1 MRVARWIGGGLV
13 LAGLVAA
20 VGYGGRRG
28 CEPGPSEPAV
38 EAAPV
43 VPVERAAG
51 WVRAVAAE
59 PDPAARGLYRRAID
73 LAHAGDTA
81 GSAAAVE
88 QLRAQ
93 YADTRFGARV
103 AREGDPR
110 AAVALL
116 GSAAAVLVT
125 VLASDAVDGS
135 GPGRT
140 GASNAGGPNA
150 GGPNAD
156 APNAAAPNAAAPNAG
171 ATPAPLAPAP
181 GFPPP
186 GQPSS
191 GP

>member
-28 CEPGPSEPAV
+28 CEAGPGEPAPD
-38 EAAPV
+38 ARPG

-73 LAHAGDTA
+73 LAHAGDAA

-93 YADTRFGARV
+93 YGETRFGARV
-103 AREGDPR
+103 ARDGDPR

-116 GSAAAVLVT
+116 ASAAAVLVT
-125 VLASDAVDGS
+125 VLARD
-135 GPGRT
+135 
-140 GASNAGGPNA
+140 
-150 GGPNAD
+150 D
-156 APNAAAPNAAAPNAG
+156 APHAG
-171 ATPAPLAPAP
+171 ARPARPAPALRL
-181 GFPPP
+181 PPP
-186 GQPSS
+186 GKPSS
-191 GP
+191 AP